1 MALHQCDVLL
11 LMDFFCFVTLTFL
24 TRHASD
30 LLDGDIIVA
39 IGYVLRQY
47 GYRQIFNLEAFW
59 YFGVDLGGFGVSGLF
74 TQMTR

>member
-39 IGYVLRQY
+39 IGYVLSSILRRF
-47 GYRQIFNLEAFW
+47 GILVLIWEAL
-59 YFGVDLGGFGVSGLF
+59 VCLVCSL
-74 TQMTR
+74 R